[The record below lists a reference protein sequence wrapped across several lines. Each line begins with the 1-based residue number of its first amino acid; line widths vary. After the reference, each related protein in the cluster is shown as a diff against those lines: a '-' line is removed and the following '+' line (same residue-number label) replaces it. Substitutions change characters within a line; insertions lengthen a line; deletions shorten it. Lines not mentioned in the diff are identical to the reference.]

1 MIFLLGLLWAEQ
13 PTEIPIA
20 DQKVIHYLVD
30 KPTGQAEESV
40 RTSVGTDSDL
50 PAGLQAQLQEQTKP
64 NLQPERSQDFP
75 ELGAPWWWGL
85 LFGALLLGV
94 LRLFIGNK
102 KKSLGSISVVSRS
115 FFGHEGSVAIVEV
128 KDAEQNPRVFLLGLH
143 SKGSPR
149 FLADLSAPLPFPE
162 LGDPQT
168 TLQPSA
174 PVQNVYPN
182 DLVSPTRVQVEE
194 APEEKE
200 EKEALVEQILRMRE
214 SKEHGEPEGK
224 VEKRDRWSEGFHEVL
239 RK

>member
-1 MIFLLGLLWAEQ
+1 MIFLVGLLWAEQ
-13 PTEIPIA
+13 PAEIPIA

-30 KPTGQAEESV
+30 KPTETSDGSIPS
-40 RTSVGTDSDL
+40 SVGTDSDL
-50 PAGLQAQLQEQTKP
+50 PAGLQAQLQEQAKP

-85 LFGALLLGV
+85 LFGALLLGA
-94 LRLFIGNK
+94 LRLFIGTK
-102 KKSLGSISVVSRS
+102 KKALGSISVVSRS
-115 FFGHEGSVAIVEV
+115 YFGHEGSVAVVEV

-149 FLADLSAPLPFPE
+149 FLADLSAPVPFPE
-162 LGDPQT
+162 LGDPNT
-168 TLQPSA
+168 NLQRSA
-174 PVQNVYPN
+174 QVYDDFQN
-182 DLVSPTRVQVEE
+182 DSVSQHSVQVEE
-194 APEEKE
+194 DPEDKE

-214 SKEHGEPEGK
+214 SKEHEEPEGK